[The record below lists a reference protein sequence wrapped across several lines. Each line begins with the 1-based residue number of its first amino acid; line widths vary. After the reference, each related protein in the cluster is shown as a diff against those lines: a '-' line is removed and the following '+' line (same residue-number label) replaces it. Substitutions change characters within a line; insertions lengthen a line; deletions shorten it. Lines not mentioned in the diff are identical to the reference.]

1 MQFYWDSLRI
11 WPPFKMH
18 YQARPDMGWKNCVA
32 NNKMLYD
39 LIYIKRLCFCWN
51 FLSSS
56 MYYPR
61 TCFWRLPLYIPEYSW
76 ICAGAPYVR
85 SLEEPQ
91 ILATRPAFFFAEANG
106 SAEQL
111 AAARGVEYVYSLHTH
126 NLVLV
131 LVLVAVWLIVRKIT
145 AIYIAI

>member
-39 LIYIKRLCFCWN
+39 LIYTKRICFCWN
-51 FLSSS
+51 SLNSS
-56 MYYPR
+56 MYDRR
-61 TCFWRLPLYIPEYSW
+61 TCFWRLPLYIPDNLSQLNR
-76 ICAGAPYVR
+76 CQRAAPCVR
-85 SLEEPQ
+85 SLEPQ
-91 ILATRPAFFFAEANG
+91 ILATRSAFFFAEANG

-111 AAARGVEYVYSLHTH
+111 AARGDDYVYSLHTH
-126 NLVLV
+126 N

-145 AIYIAI
+145 AINISI